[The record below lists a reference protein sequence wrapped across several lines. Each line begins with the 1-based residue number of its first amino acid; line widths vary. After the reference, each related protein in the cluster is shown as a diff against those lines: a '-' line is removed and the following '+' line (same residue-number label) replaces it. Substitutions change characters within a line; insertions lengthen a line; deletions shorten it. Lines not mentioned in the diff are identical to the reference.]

1 MDDYQRLVMAITTND
16 VPRIHAIIE
25 TAMRN
30 GVSIRAMANRIFDA
44 FEGLHRTKG
53 FTGLELDLGI
63 LIYRLGGRS
72 LLYAM
77 NHALN
82 LPSLRT
88 ICNSAKF
95 IKITPTIGPISADEI
110 RENIRN
116 VAAVPNTILRGVT
129 IMMDECV
136 LEEQAVYFSHAN
148 KVGGLC
154 QKHSGTVP
162 LTMTTHGSVQTI
174 VNALGDG
181 KVHFGKEMLFVA
193 AKCRGESTLYPLLC
207 APTCKQETWEDFKAL
222 FNLLIDVWGEEAAE
236 IVGQIDTF
244 ASDGDHLRRKA
255 GHTVFMQFEL
265 KSGNVYIV
273 LSNLPGLNLFTGPGM
288 MLMTFDWRHVLKR
301 LCTLLRHI
309 LGITLD
315 NGRIVNPA
323 CLQRCLLLLPGQTDA
338 SVYTLLNPDDPQDVP
353 RAILLL
359 EAVVAL
365 RVRRVE
371 FNVSPLDVDTN
382 SDLDTITLL
391 SFMLE
396 AILNA
401 FTDPSA
407 SLSDQIRNLSIY
419 AHMSFVLF
427 RNFRLKFMSN
437 QLYGDSQTMVKNI
450 VFTVAKQIEL
460 DPTGEVNAY
469 HDGTDPVEG
478 HFAFTREIGGHNSA
492 MNFKQGVERSG
503 WSCDIQG
510 VHSRNPG
517 LHAGHRR
524 RNITQAEIK
533 DHLNEYNFTGDY
545 GHCDL
550 VSSWRGGCIETMRI
564 FKLYSKMSPD
574 KYDIPA
580 ILASKPGLDLMR
592 PHGDG
597 LYPGISDDA
606 DRSLP

>member
-1 MDDYQRLVMAITTND
+1 MAISTNN
-16 VPRIHAIIE
+16 VPRIHSIIE

-30 GVSIRAMANRIFDA
+30 GLLTAQKALLDWSWIWESSYIDS
-44 FEGLHRTKG
+44 
-53 FTGLELDLGI
+53 EL
-63 LIYRLGGRS
+63 
-72 LLYAM
+72 
-77 NHALN
+77 ALC
-82 LPSLRT
+82 S
-88 ICNSAKF
+88 
-95 IKITPTIGPISADEI
+95 
-110 RENIRN
+110 
-116 VAAVPNTILRGVT
+116 VPNTALRGVT
-129 IMMDECV
+129 IMMDECA

-148 KVGGLC
+148 KVGDDC
-154 QKHSGTVP
+154 
-162 LTMTTHGSVQTI
+162 
-174 VNALGDG
+174 NALGDG

-207 APTCKQETWEDFKAL
+207 APTCKQGTWEDSKAL

-244 ASDGDHLRRKA
+244 ASVGDHLRRKA

-265 KSGNVYIV
+265 KSVYVV
-273 LSNLPGLNLFTGPGM
+273 LSNLPDLNLFTGPGM
-288 MLMTFDWRHVLKR
+288 MLMTFDWRHVLKTMH
-301 LCTLLRHI
+301 TLASYI
-309 LGITLD
+309 
-315 NGRIVNPA
+315 GRIVNPA

-338 SVYTLLNPDDPQDVP
+338 SVYTLLNPDDPQDVQ
-353 RAILLL
+353 RVILLL

-391 SFMLE
+391 SLMLE

-427 RNFRLKFMSN
+427 QNFRLKVMSN

-469 HDGTDPVEG
+469 HDGTDPVED

-524 RNITQAEIK
+524 SNITRAEIK

-545 GHCDL
+545 VVGHCDL

-574 KYDIPA
+574 NTTFP
-580 ILASKPGLDLMR
+580 
-592 PHGDG
+592 
-597 LYPGISDDA
+597 
-606 DRSLP
+606 RSLLRNQASI

>member
-1 MDDYQRLVMAITTND
+1 MDDYQRLIMGIATND
-16 VPRIHAIIE
+16 VPRIHSIIE

-44 FEGLHRTKG
+44 FEGLDPTKG

-63 LIYRLGGRS
+63 LIYRLGARS

-95 IKITPTIGPISADEI
+95 IKITPTI
-110 RENIRN
+110 
-116 VAAVPNTILRGVT
+116 AVPNTALRGVT
-129 IMMDECV
+129 IMMDECA
-136 LEEQAVYFSHAN
+136 LEEQAVYFSHTN

-162 LTMTTHGSVQTI
+162 LTMTAHGSVQTT

-236 IVGQIDTF
+236 I
-244 ASDGDHLRRKA
+244 
-255 GHTVFMQFEL
+255 L
-265 KSGNVYIV
+265 KSVYIV

-301 LCTLLRHI
+301 KTMHTLASHI
-309 LGITLD
+309 GC
-315 NGRIVNPA
+315 IVNPA

-338 SVYTLLNPDDPQDVP
+338 RVYTLLNPDDSQDVP

-391 SFMLE
+391 NFMLE

-419 AHMSFVLF
+419 AHMSFAKVAESLIPEI
-427 RNFRLKFMSN
+427 
-437 QLYGDSQTMVKNI
+437 I
-450 VFTVAKQIEL
+450 VAPSSTTPDISTAPPPQ
-460 DPTGEVNAY
+460 P
-469 HDGTDPVEG
+469 TDPDFVDDLLPDPNVPLLSFEE
-478 HFAFTREIGGHNSA
+478 ALQSEETEPAALKLAPRT
-492 MNFKQGVERSG
+492 GV
-503 WSCDIQG
+503 
-510 VHSRNPG
+510 
-517 LHAGHRR
+517 
-524 RNITQAEIK
+524 
-533 DHLNEYNFTGDY
+533 
-545 GHCDL
+545 
-550 VSSWRGGCIETMRI
+550 
-564 FKLYSKMSPD
+564 
-574 KYDIPA
+574 
-580 ILASKPGLDLMR
+580 KPQR
-592 PHGDG
+592 
-597 LYPGISDDA
+597 
-606 DRSLP
+606 LPP